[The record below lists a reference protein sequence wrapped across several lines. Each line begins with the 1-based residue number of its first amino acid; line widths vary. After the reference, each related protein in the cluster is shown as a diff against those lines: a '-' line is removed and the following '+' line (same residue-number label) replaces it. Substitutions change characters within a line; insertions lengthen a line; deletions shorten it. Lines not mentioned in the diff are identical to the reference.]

1 MESSGTTDVNKKVNL
16 ENFTKEE
23 LIKKCTQLLQLAQ
36 KAKQSKTALQE
47 ENNKLKEEL
56 NSKDVNSN
64 ANQALQEVI
73 EKLTQQKLSL
83 VTENQEVR
91 TQNELFKKKIREYES
106 ELKAFEEKYNTCD
119 NENTSY
125 KRQLKRLTDEND
137 QLILSLDALEK
148 QLNTFQKDNVQE
160 EHSMSTTNK
169 NGEINE
175 LNTLLSLSKEDV
187 QYLKIENN
195 RLVDKIENLQISL
208 EEKNKNILII
218 SKELESTKSNLTETL
233 KDIEIFKTN
242 CKANDQ
248 EINTLNSKLQE
259 IFLNNEELVG
269 SNTKLKHKIKFYH
282 SKIVKFAGIAKELR
296 ENKNEVLDLF
306 KAYIEQVK
314 EWKEQLNY
322 GEKNIVKYLNT
333 IVMENQNL
341 RRQMQQ
347 QNENE
352 HEIKI
357 LADQLKSEKLKI
369 EEELSEAKDTVKTF
383 SIELEKLR
391 QNNIDDNKTNINN
404 TYEEERN
411 TLFTKLDEMQSIKSK
426 LETEKLTLEKELR
439 ECSEIIVKC
448 NNKID
453 ELSQNVLDL
462 TKAKERIDESHSKLE
477 EENSNLYT
485 KLQLVQTEL
494 SQNMDDYRIKCE
506 SLNFHI
512 NEKSQI
518 ETKLTNTI
526 CELEN
531 EIKLLRKEN
540 CIVSKVKEE
549 LSDELNRVNLERK
562 ALNEKIEKNSLT
574 ADMFKESEKRLQ
586 ELQSQIKSFE
596 ELEKRSTEEIKNLA
610 EENKRLV
617 SENSA
622 LQDKLEK
629 LEYSLN
635 NQVDSCSQT
644 NEVPCNSE
652 EFKEQITNLKRE
664 NSELLS
670 EMNEMNQAIKERG
683 ETISKLE
690 AHCEEIMKKLQ
701 IYETQAN
708 KNIDNL
714 TEKDKIIE
722 NLTSEIQE
730 LKQNANSFATSEI
743 IALQNQIEALK
754 EKLSASMDS
763 SLPDNDAMSSS
774 TISRT
779 EDINRLKD
787 LEGSWEE
794 KYGKLRNLAIKL
806 KGKVRELTQMVAKEQ
821 SDNEETQQ
829 KLMSN
834 MKTIQNFQNQCDKLE
849 DDLEKSKLECKQLQS
864 QLNIAA
870 IDISK
875 DKQLLAEKDELVSS
889 LKMEI
894 ENNKKDKQT
903 TENWKK
909 QVSVKIQTLR
919 KELEANNVLKKEYEA
934 RISNLNKTLEDK
946 EQALKTEIESHKHTK
961 TLLEQS
967 NNERKKNS
975 VLSLEMQDYERS
987 VKESAKKIEKQQQEI
1002 TKLNNQV
1009 ESQKTTINALREQN
1023 KLLEERLNAEE
1034 QNVITVSSEIST
1046 YKKQIASL
1054 DNEIT
1059 QKQEKIQNLTQ
1070 HLETARSEIEELSTE
1085 LGKVI
1090 AEHQKVN
1097 NLLKSERDQLSND
1110 NLKLQQDLRETQDT
1124 LRLSKEE
1131 LRIIQGEYDGY
1142 KVRAQSVLRQ
1152 NQSRD
1157 VGLEEK
1163 LSEEVTS
1170 LAAQNL
1176 ALTQQVNDSLKKIEC
1191 LENENINYSTQIKD
1205 ITNRMKEIKEEYEEM
1220 KTQYAELSEKHEK
1233 TVLDNA
1239 ETLRNLKVR
1248 AETLTQCYRQQLA
1261 DQEARHEQEI
1271 LELRSQLEKAPT
1283 PTDNYPA
1290 LLNMPRGE
1298 GEGSE
1303 SVDSNAS
1310 RGVHPIPLE
1319 RLLGT
1324 DSDEEIDR
1332 IKLKLKEHASKVT
1345 HLTAL
1350 LSDTEQDLVKHVQMN
1365 KLLKEEIRRH
1375 QRSEEREK
1383 HAENLEYLK
1392 NVVFKFITLNSGDE
1406 RSRLVPVMNTILK
1419 LSPEE
1424 AKQLNSVAKGDIS
1437 AKGWS
1442 SYLPTWPSPN
1452 KS

>member
-1 MESSGTTDVNKKVNL
+1 MESSASTDVNKKFNL
-16 ENFTKEE
+16 ENLTKEE

-56 NSKDVNSN
+56 NSKNDNSN
-64 ANQALQEVI
+64 TDHALQEVI
-73 EKLTQQKLSL
+73 EKLTEQKLNL
-83 VTENQEVR
+83 VTENQELK
-91 TQNELFKKKIREYES
+91 TQNELFNKRIKEYES
-106 ELKAFEEKYNTCD
+106 ELKSFEEKYNVCD

-125 KRQLKRLTDEND
+125 KRQIKRLTDEND
-137 QLILSLDALEK
+137 QLILNLDTLEK
-148 QLNTFQKDNVQE
+148 QLNTFQKNNHVE
-160 EHSMSTTNK
+160 KEPSINTTNK
-169 NGEINE
+169 EIGEINE
-175 LNTLLSLSKEDV
+175 LNSLLNLSKEDV

-195 RLVDKIENLQISL
+195 RLVDRIENLQINL
-208 EEKNKNILII
+208 EEKNKNIIII
-218 SKELESTKSNLTETL
+218 SKELELTKDNCTM
-233 KDIEIFKTN
+233 KDQ
-242 CKANDQ
+242 D
-248 EINTLNSKLQE
+248 INTLNSKLQE
-259 IFLNNEELVG
+259 MLLNKQELVD
-269 SNTKLKHKIKFYH
+269 SNVKLKQKIKFYH
-282 SKIVKFAGIAKELR
+282 SKVVKFAGIVKELR

-306 KAYIEQVK
+306 KSSIEQVK

-322 GEKNIVKYLNT
+322 GEKNIIKYLNN
-333 IVMENQNL
+333 VAMENQNL
-341 RRQMQQ
+341 RQQ
-347 QNENE
+347 IEQQKENE
-352 HEIKI
+352 HEAKI
-357 LADQLKSEKLKI
+357 LADQLKSEKMII
-369 EEELSEAKDTVKTF
+369 EEELSEAKENIKILSF
-383 SIELEKLR
+383 ELEELR
-391 QNNIDDNKTNINN
+391 KNNTDDNNESF
-404 TYEEERN
+404 EEEKN
-411 TLFTKLDEMQSIKSK
+411 TLLIKLDEIQSMNSK
-426 LETEKLTLEKELR
+426 LETDKLILENQLMESK
-439 ECSEIIVKC
+439 EIIVQC

-453 ELSQNVLDL
+453 ELNQNVLDL
-462 TKAKERIDESHSKLE
+462 TEGKQRIEGDQNPSKLE
-477 EENSNLYT
+477 EENANLST
-485 KLQLVQTEL
+485 KLQYLQNEL
-494 SQNMDDYRIKCE
+494 SQNMDDYRIKCDT
-506 SLNFHI
+506 LNFHI
-512 NEKSQI
+512 EEQSQ
-518 ETKLTNTI
+518 TQRKLTNTI
-526 CELEN
+526 HELEN
-531 EIKLLRKEN
+531 EVKLLRKEN
-540 CIVSKVKEE
+540 CTISKVKEE
-549 LSDELNRVNLERK
+549 LSEELNRANTERK
-562 ALNEKIEKNSLT
+562 ALNEKIGKNVI
-574 ADMFKESEKRLQ
+574 AEEMFKGSEKRIQ
-586 ELQSQIKSFE
+586 DLQSQIKSFE

-610 EENKRLV
+610 EENKRLM
-617 SENSA
+617 SENNT
-622 LQDKLEK
+622 LEEKLGK
-629 LEYSLN
+629 LEYSLIN
-635 NQVDSCSQT
+635 RVDSSCQT
-644 NEVPCNSE
+644 NEVPFNNSD

-664 NSELLS
+664 NSELLL

-708 KNIDNL
+708 QNIDNL

-722 NLTSEIQE
+722 NLTSEIEE
-730 LKQNANSFATSEI
+730 LKQNANSVEATEI
-743 IALQNQIEALK
+743 ITLQNQIEILK
-754 EKLSASMDS
+754 EKLCSTLDS

-779 EDINRLKD
+779 EDLNRLKD

-806 KGKVRELTQMVAKEQ
+806 KGKVRELTQTVAKEQ
-821 SDNEETQQ
+821 SDNEEAQ
-829 KLMSN
+829 KKLISN

-849 DDLEKSKLECKQLQS
+849 DDLEKCKLECKQLQS

-870 IDISK
+870 VDISR

-909 QVSVKIQTLR
+909 QVSAKIQTLR

-934 RISNLNKTLEDK
+934 KISNLNSTLEDK
-946 EQALKTEIESHKHTK
+946 DQALKTEIESHKHTK
-961 TLLEQS
+961 ILLEQS

-987 VKESAKKIEKQQQEI
+987 VKESAKKIEKQQEEI
-1002 TKLNNQV
+1002 TKLNNQI

-1023 KLLEERLNAEE
+1023 KLFEERLNTEE
-1034 QNVITVSSEIST
+1034 QNVITVTTEINT

-1059 QKQEKIQNLTQ
+1059 QKKEKIQILTQ

-1090 AEHQKVN
+1090 AEHQKANSV
-1097 NLLKSERDQLSND
+1097 LKSERDQLSND
-1110 NLKLQQDLRETQDT
+1110 NLKLQQDLRETQDN
-1124 LRLSKEE
+1124 LRLIKEE
-1131 LRIIQGEYDGY
+1131 LRIIQDEYDCY

-1152 NQSRD
+1152 NQNRD
-1157 VGLEEK
+1157 IGLEEK
-1163 LSEEVTS
+1163 LSEKVTS
-1170 LAAQNL
+1170 LAAQNQ
-1176 ALTQQVNDSLKKIEC
+1176 ALTQQLNDSLKKIEC
-1191 LENENINYSTQIKD
+1191 LKNENIDYSTQIED
-1205 ITNRMKEIKEEYEEM
+1205 ITNKVKEIKEEYEELQ
-1220 KTQYAELSEKHEK
+1220 TQYAELSGKHEK

-1290 LLNMPRGE
+1290 LPTMPRGE

-1303 SVDSNAS
+1303 SVESNAS

-1324 DSDEEIDR
+1324 DSDEEIER
-1332 IKLKLKEHASKVT
+1332 IKLKLKEHESKVT

-1350 LSDTEQDLVKHVQMN
+1350 LSDTEQDLVKHIQMN

-1437 AKGWS
+1437 IKGWS